1 MYPFQ
6 TARRFESGLK
16 KKLLKYRLIRD
27 RLASFDSMTRT
38 EGWKNWLKGLKD
50 DQERIRKERE
60 SSDLGYKEPGIKRW
74 FPWTALIRFWKF
86 SMLGAQLEIYER
98 IFSHI
103 ESLQKQYEQ
112 ASNELPKLE
121 SQLGT
126 AEKKEVWN
134 A

>member
-1 MYPFQ
+1 
-6 TARRFESGLK
+6 
-16 KKLLKYRLIRD
+16 
-27 RLASFDSMTRT
+27 
-38 EGWKNWLKGLKD
+38 
-50 DQERIRKERE
+50 
-60 SSDLGYKEPGIKRW
+60 
-74 FPWTALIRFWKF
+74 
-86 SMLGAQLEIYER
+86 MLGAQLEIYER